1 MLLASARSGVGPG
14 DDSGPSVAAE
24 TPNFT
29 VSEVTPRYNCGELDK
44 LRVLVC
50 DSVHPDGLAILRT
63 AGFQVDDQAGIDKTK
78 LLELIPS
85 YEVAIVRGRTKL
97 DASTVKAARKLKII
111 GRAGVG
117 LDNIDVEAAKGAGIQ
132 VWNTP
137 GAPSTSVA
145 ELTVGLILSLLRKI
159 PLADKEMKAGRW
171 IKNQLMGEELQGK
184 RVGVIGR
191 AGRIGNE
198 VSRILTVGF
207 QAEVLG
213 YDVVK
218 PRGVPG
224 LSYDFTESIEEL
236 LQKSEIVTIHV
247 PYTPQT
253 HHLLDGKR
261 LAMMRRG
268 SYLINTS
275 RGDIV
280 EGPSL
285 LELLRQGQLA
295 GAGLDVFHLEPP
307 VDEWEKA
314 IVSLPNGVTVA
325 TCHIGAQTH
334 QAQRKES
341 VELAQRIVSEA
352 SKTLAQSARL

>member
-1 MLLASARSGVGPG
+1 M
-14 DDSGPSVAAE
+14 
-24 TPNFT
+24 
-29 VSEVTPRYNCGELDK
+29 
-44 LRVLVC
+44 RVLVC
-50 DSVHPDGLAILRT
+50 DPIHPDGLEILRS
-63 AGFQVDDQAGIDKTK
+63 AGLQVDDQTGIDRTR
-78 LLELIPS
+78 LVELIS
-85 YEVAIVRGRTKL
+85 NYEIVIVRGRTKI
-97 DASTVKAARKLKII
+97 DASVIKAARKLRII

-117 LDNIDVEAAKGAGIQ
+117 LDNIDVEAAKAAGIQ

-159 PLADKEMKAGRW
+159 PLADREMKAGHW

-184 RVGVIGR
+184 KVGVIGR

-253 HHLLDGKR
+253 HHLLNGKR
-261 LAMMRRG
+261 LEMMRRG

-280 EGPSL
+280 DGPSL

-314 IVSLPNGVTVA
+314 LVSLPNGATVA
-325 TCHIGAQTH
+325 TWHIGAQTN
-334 QAQRKES
+334 QAQRRES
-341 VELAQRIVSEA
+341 VELARKIVSEA
-352 SKTLAQSARL
+352 SKTIVQPPKP

>member
-1 MLLASARSGVGPG
+1 MIK
-14 DDSGPSVAAE
+14 AA
-24 TPNFT
+24 T
-29 VSEVTPRYNCGELDK
+29 K
-44 LRVLVC
+44 LR
-50 DSVHPDGLAILRT
+50 
-63 AGFQVDDQAGIDKTK
+63 
-78 LLELIPS
+78 
-85 YEVAIVRGRTKL
+85 
-97 DASTVKAARKLKII
+97 II

-117 LDNIDVEAAKGAGIQ
+117 LDNIDVEAAKAAGIQ
-132 VWNTP
+132 IWNTP

-159 PLADKEMKAGRW
+159 PLADREIKAGRW
-171 IKNQLMGEELQGK
+171 IKSELMGEELQGK
-184 RVGVIGR
+184 KVGVIGR

-224 LSYDFTESIEEL
+224 LSYEFTESIEEL

-261 LAMMRRG
+261 LGMMRRG

-280 EGPSL
+280 DGPSL
-285 LELLRQGQLA
+285 LELLRDGHLS

-314 IVSLPNGVTVA
+314 MISLPNGVTVA
-325 TCHIGAQTH
+325 TCHIGAQTS
-334 QAQRKES
+334 QAQQRES
-341 VELAQRIVSEA
+341 MELAQKIVSEE
-352 SKTLAQSARL
+352 SKTIIQTPRPQIL

>member
-1 MLLASARSGVGPG
+1 M
-14 DDSGPSVAAE
+14 
-24 TPNFT
+24 
-29 VSEVTPRYNCGELDK
+29 
-44 LRVLVC
+44 RVLVC
-50 DSVHPDGLAILRT
+50 DAIHPDGLKILRS
-63 AGFQVDDQAGIDKTK
+63 AGFQVDDQAGIERTRLVDS
-78 LLELIPS
+78 IS
-85 YEVAIVRGRTKL
+85 NCEVVIVRGRTKI
-97 DASTVKAARKLKII
+97 DASVIKAARKLRII

-117 LDNIDVEAAKGAGIQ
+117 LDNIDLEAAKANGVQ

-145 ELTVGLILSLLRKI
+145 ELTIGLILSLLRRI
-159 PLADKEMKAGRW
+159 PLADQEMKAGRW

-184 RVGVIGR
+184 KVGVIGR
-191 AGRIGNE
+191 AGRIGSE

-224 LSYDFTESIEEL
+224 LSYEFTESIEEL
-236 LQKSEIVTIHV
+236 LQKSEIVTLHV

-261 LAMMRRG
+261 LGMMRRG

-280 EGPSL
+280 DGPSL

-307 VDEWEKA
+307 ADEWERA
-314 IVSLPNGVTVA
+314 LVSLPDGVTVA
-325 TCHIGAQTH
+325 TCHIGAQTN
-334 QAQRKES
+334 QAQRRES
-341 VELAQRIVSEA
+341 VELAQKIVSET
-352 SKTLAQSARL
+352 SKTMAKPTRP

>member
-1 MLLASARSGVGPG
+1 M
-14 DDSGPSVAAE
+14 
-24 TPNFT
+24 
-29 VSEVTPRYNCGELDK
+29 
-44 LRVLVC
+44 RVLVC
-50 DSVHPDGLAILRT
+50 DAIHPDGLEILRS
-63 AGFQVDDQAGIDKTK
+63 AGFQVDDQAGIDRTR
-78 LLELIPS
+78 LVDSIS
-85 YEVAIVRGRTKL
+85 NCEVVIVRGRTKI
-97 DASTVKAARKLKII
+97 DASVIKAARKLRII

-117 LDNIDVEAAKGAGIQ
+117 LDNIDLEAAKVAGIQ

-137 GAPSTSVA
+137 SAPSTSVA
-145 ELTVGLILSLLRKI
+145 ELTIGLILSLLRRI
-159 PLADKEMKAGRW
+159 PLADREMKTGRW

-184 RVGVIGR
+184 KVGVIGR
-191 AGRIGNE
+191 AGRIGSE

-224 LSYDFTESIEEL
+224 LSYEFTESLDEL

-261 LAMMRRG
+261 LSMMRRG

-280 EGPSL
+280 DGPSL

-307 VDEWEKA
+307 ADEWEKA
-314 IVSLPNGVTVA
+314 LVSLPNGVTVA
-325 TCHIGAQTH
+325 TCHIGAQTL
-334 QAQRKES
+334 QAQRRES
-341 VELAQRIVSEA
+341 VELAQKIVSET
-352 SKTLAQSARL
+352 SKTMAKPTRP

>member
-1 MLLASARSGVGPG
+1 M
-14 DDSGPSVAAE
+14 
-24 TPNFT
+24 
-29 VSEVTPRYNCGELDK
+29 
-44 LRVLVC
+44 RVLVC
-50 DSVHPDGLAILRT
+50 DPIHPDGLEILRS
-63 AGFQVDDQAGIDKTK
+63 AGLQVDDQAGIDRTR
-78 LLELIPS
+78 LVELIS
-85 YEVAIVRGRTKL
+85 NCEIVIVRGRTKI
-97 DASTVKAARKLKII
+97 DASVIKAARKLRII

-117 LDNIDVEAAKGAGIQ
+117 LDNVDVEAAKAGGIQ

-145 ELTVGLILSLLRKI
+145 ELTIALILSLLRKI
-159 PLADKEMKAGRW
+159 PLADQEMKAGRW

-253 HHLLDGKR
+253 HHLLNGKR

-280 EGPSL
+280 DGPSL

-314 IVSLPNGVTVA
+314 LASLPNGVTVA
-325 TCHIGAQTH
+325 TCHIGAQTN
-334 QAQRKES
+334 QAQRRES
-341 VELAQRIVSEA
+341 VELARKIVSEA
-352 SKTLAQSARL
+352 SKTIVQPPEP

>member
-1 MLLASARSGVGPG
+1 MRI
-14 DDSGPSVAAE
+14 
-24 TPNFT
+24 
-29 VSEVTPRYNCGELDK
+29 
-44 LRVLVC
+44 LVC
-50 DSVHPDGLAILRT
+50 DPIHAEGLAILRA
-63 AGFQVDDQAGIDKTK
+63 AGFQVDDQAGIDKTR
-78 LLELIPS
+78 LVEAIPNC
-85 YEVAIVRGRTKL
+85 EVAIVRGRTKL
-97 DASTVKAARKLKII
+97 DADMIKAARNLKII

-117 LDNIDVEAAKGAGIQ
+117 LDNIDVETAKAAGIQ
-132 VWNTP
+132 IWNTP

-159 PLADKEMKAGRW
+159 PLADREMKAGRW

-184 RVGVIGR
+184 RVGIIGR

-198 VSRILTVGF
+198 VSRILSVGF

-236 LQKSEIVTIHV
+236 LQKSDIVTIHV

-280 EGPSL
+280 DGPSL
-285 LELLRQGQLA
+285 LELLRKGQLA

-307 VDEWEKA
+307 VDEWEKTM
-314 IVSLPNGVTVA
+314 VSLPDGVTVA
-325 TCHIGAQTH
+325 TCHIGAQTQ
-334 QAQRKES
+334 QAQRRES
-341 VELAQRIVSEA
+341 VELAQKIVSEA
-352 SKTLAQSARL
+352 SKTIVQPQGP

>member
-1 MLLASARSGVGPG
+1 M
-14 DDSGPSVAAE
+14 
-24 TPNFT
+24 
-29 VSEVTPRYNCGELDK
+29 
-44 LRVLVC
+44 RVLVC
-50 DSVHPDGLAILRT
+50 DSIHPNGLAILRE
-63 AGFQVDDQAGIDKTK
+63 AGFEVDDQAGIEKAR
-78 LLELIPS
+78 LVELIPN
-85 YEVAIVRGRTKL
+85 YEVAIVRGRTKF
-97 DASTVKAARKLKII
+97 DASMIMAARKLRVI

-117 LDNIDVEAAKGAGIQ
+117 LDNIDLEAARAGGIQ

-137 GAPSTSVA
+137 SAPSTSVA
-145 ELTVGLILSLLRKI
+145 ELTIGLILSLLRKI
-159 PLADKEMKAGRW
+159 PLADREMKAGRW

-191 AGRIGNE
+191 AGRIGSE
-198 VSRILTVGF
+198 VSRILMVGF
-207 QAEVLG
+207 QADVLG
-213 YDVVK
+213 YDVIK

-224 LSYDFTESIEEL
+224 LSYEFTESIEEL
-236 LQKSEIVTIHV
+236 LQKSEIVTVHV

-280 EGPSL
+280 DGPSL
-285 LELLRQGQLA
+285 LELLRKGQLA

-314 IVSLPNGVTVA
+314 MISLSNGVTVA
-325 TCHIGAQTH
+325 TCHIGAQTS
-334 QAQRKES
+334 QAQRRES
-341 VELAQRIVSEA
+341 VELAQKIATEA
-352 SKTLAQSARL
+352 SKTVAQTPRP